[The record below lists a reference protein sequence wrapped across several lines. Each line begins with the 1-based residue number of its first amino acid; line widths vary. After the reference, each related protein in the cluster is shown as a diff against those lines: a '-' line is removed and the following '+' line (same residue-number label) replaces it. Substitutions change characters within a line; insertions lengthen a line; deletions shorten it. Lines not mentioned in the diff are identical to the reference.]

1 MHEDILVG
9 DIGGTHSRFALVGD
23 DGRPAGAQ
31 AYQNDDFASFQDV
44 MAQYLRESGA
54 KPGEAVL
61 ACAGDWFEGT
71 AGHAGR

>member
-54 KPGEAVL
+54 KPAITSTPKTK
-61 ACAGDWFEGT
+61 DS
-71 AGHAGR
+71 